1 MRGMSGVHSKYGSQ
15 VWFTLSVIYFSFVR
29 IHCLWITILFGPA
42 VNYLG
47 CACSCSLNCCLF
59 ELFALY
65 VSPPP
70 LSLDIRH
77 VIALLKNKPN
87 KNRSLGHRT
96 PCCMLSSLRS
106 GTDSQCMHSK
116 QTRIPIGIDQQFC
129 ASGRNSHKIGVL
141 MLCFR
146 ILATPYTYCY
156 VQCAC
161 MFWRTACW
169 KHLTCVHQKL
179 DSENASIQLHYR
191 IARTV
196 KRILVL
202 PAESRPSIIIRNSF
216 SANFAKIF
224 PIFVEYT
231 FLLRLLQS
239 SEVFASQ

>member
-87 KNRSLGHRT
+87 KNT
-96 PCCMLSSLRS
+96 QQNCMS
-106 GTDSQCMHSK
+106 GFGEK
-116 QTRIPIGIDQQFC
+116 AVP
-129 ASGRNSHKIGVL
+129 
-141 MLCFR
+141 
-146 ILATPYTYCY
+146 
-156 VQCAC
+156 
-161 MFWRTACW
+161 TAAA
-169 KHLTCVHQKL
+169 
-179 DSENASIQLHYR
+179 ASINTC
-191 IARTV
+191 A
-196 KRILVL
+196 
-202 PAESRPSIIIRNSF
+202 AGNC
-216 SANFAKIF
+216 
-224 PIFVEYT
+224 
-231 FLLRLLQS
+231 
-239 SEVFASQ
+239 